1 MCSVNSC
8 VVGRYLLWLVCSLDK
23 TVSFALFHFALQDQT
38 CLFQVS
44 PDFLLLHS
52 IPLWLKGYLS
62 RFFLL
67 FFFFFFFFCFVWKI
81 MIPLHH
87 VGYVEKGRTLAS
99 LVAQTVNNLPA
110 IQETWVQSLGRK
122 SPCRREWW
130 PILVFLPQEFHGQ
143 MSLAGCSPWDRKESD
158 RTEQLTFFFF
168 NSPPH
173 FLYFHWYSA
182 LSLPL
187 GIVRDLPSPHK
198 RKSELTWSELAS

>member
-1 MCSVNSC
+1 
-8 VVGRYLLWLVCSLDK
+8 
-23 TVSFALFHFALQDQT
+23 
-38 CLFQVS
+38 
-44 PDFLLLHS
+44 
-52 IPLWLKGYLS
+52 
-62 RFFLL
+62 
-67 FFFFFFFFCFVWKI
+67 

-158 RTEQLTFFFF
+158 RTEQLTFFFLI
-168 NSPPH
+168 PH
-173 FLYFHWYSA
+173 LTSFIST
-182 LSLPL
+182 
-187 GIVRDLPSPHK
+187 GILPSLFPWGLLGTFPHPIRGRVSWLGQNWRHRMNRISQHCSSQPLSAPRSPAEGVRRLGGHPTVGVNQSSK
-198 RKSELTWSELAS
+198 AYGLDSGEC